1 MRFRIYR
8 YNPETDTA
16 PRMQD
21 VDIEAKPGMMLR
33 DALMEIKRLDE
44 SFAFRHSCGEGVCG
58 SDAVNANGRNCLA
71 CITPLPELK
80 EPVEVRP
87 LPGRPVI
94 RDLVVDMTD
103 FYRQY
108 RAVRPYLIR
117 KDPMPEQEILQAP
130 ADRDR
135 LDGLYECILCGC
147 CSTSCPSFWW
157 NPEKFHGPA
166 ALLQAW
172 RFLAD
177 TRDQATDERLDA
189 LDGPY
194 RLFRCH
200 SIMNCVESCPKGL
213 NPTKAIGHIKALM
226 LKKAV

>member
-1 MRFRIYR
+1 MRFRVYR
-8 YNPETDTA
+8 YNPETDST

-21 VDIEAKPGMMLR
+21 LDIAAKPGMMLR

-71 CITPLPELK
+71 CITPLPELA

-108 RAVRPYLIR
+108 REVRPYLIR
-117 KDPMPEQEILQAP
+117 KDPMPEQEILQSP
-130 ADRDR
+130 KDRDR

-177 TRDQATDERLDA
+177 SRDQATDERLDA

-194 RLFRCH
+194 KLFRCH
-200 SIMNCVESCPKGL
+200 SIMNCVEVCPKGL

-226 LKKAV
+226 LKKAI